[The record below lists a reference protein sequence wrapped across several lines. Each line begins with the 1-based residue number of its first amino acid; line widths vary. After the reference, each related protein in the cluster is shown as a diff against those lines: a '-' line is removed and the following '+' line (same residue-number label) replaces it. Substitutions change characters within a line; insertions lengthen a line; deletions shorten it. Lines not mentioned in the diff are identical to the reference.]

1 MIVCFVGFSGIVV
14 IAIRLQMVGPEAK
27 RVVVFGKMIIV
38 RNLGIS
44 GGIIIIAIP
53 SRFPS
58 DDVSRE
64 NGWLRIVGGDGFVP
78 PKSTT
83 TYIQCIRINRG
94 I

>member
-1 MIVCFVGFSGIVV
+1 MIACFVGFSGIVV

-27 RVVVFGKMIIV
+27 RVLFFGKMIIV

-64 NGWLRIVGGDGFVP
+64 NGWLRIVGGGGFVTSLSRFH
-78 PKSTT
+78 KR
-83 TYIQCIRINRG
+83 YRVG
-94 I
+94 VLY

>member
-1 MIVCFVGFSGIVV
+1 
-14 IAIRLQMVGPEAK
+14 MVGPK
-27 RVVVFGKMIIV
+27 RVAFYGKMIIG
-38 RNLGIS
+38 RNKIS

-58 DDVSRE
+58 NDVSRE

-83 TYIQCIRINRG
+83 TYIQCIQINRG